1 MPGTDAKETIA
12 ASYEA
17 LNRHDIDGA
26 MEALAEEAEW
36 HESEVLPDTGV
47 YEGREAI
54 REFLTHFLDSWERFH
69 QTVEEMRQEG
79 DRVLVMIHLE
89 ATGRGSA
96 ADVDARYAHL
106 WKVADG
112 RGFPHRVAAVIF
124 TLHNTRATGRPRI
137 RRRLEEEARTLD
149 KYVN

>member
-1 MPGTDAKETIA
+1 LGAMPGTDAKGVIVG
-12 ASYEA
+12 SYEA
-17 LNRHDIDGA
+17 LNERDIDSA
-26 MEALAEEAEW
+26 MEALAEDAEW

-54 REFLTHFLDSWERFH
+54 RAFLSDFLASWERFH
-69 QTVEEMRQEG
+69 QTVEEVREEG

-106 WKVADG
+106 WTVSGG
-112 RGFPHRVAAVIF
+112 RGIRVDAF
-124 TLHNTRATGRPRI
+124 YDRD
-137 RRRLEEEARTLD
+137 EARAAL
-149 KYVN
+149 NP

>member
-1 MPGTDAKETIA
+1 MPGTDADVVV

-17 LNRHDIDGA
+17 LNERDIDAA
-26 MEALAEEAEW
+26 MEALAQGAEW

-47 YEGREAI
+47 YRGREAI
-54 REFLTHFLDSWERFH
+54 RSFLTDFLASWERFH
-69 QTVEEMRQEG
+69 QTIEEVQAEG

-106 WKVADG
+106 WTLSGG
-112 RGFPHRVAAVIF
+112 RGVRVDAFYDRDEAAAA
-124 TLHNTRATGRPRI
+124 LRP
-137 RRRLEEEARTLD
+137 
-149 KYVN
+149 